1 MPPST
6 STSHVIRVREEILE
20 PLRRTLAWFA
30 ALRDRDGRI
39 VCPVHKIEHT
49 GKSAYAIVSA
59 CELLELDPE
68 RDSDFLR
75 GLAICQAQR
84 LLANLKREGES
95 PCHTFRPGWH
105 DPFNCSNSVI
115 DGGACS
121 DALAHL
127 VRALGPSLA
136 ADDRERFAAASL
148 LHARTYLRYAVLDKG
163 IPAQRAWGLTGLA
176 GAWSLEND
184 PVLEK
189 AAIEAV
195 GVLEGIQH
203 ADGSYPYHPIEW
215 GAEHPGASDVSS
227 FYQSRLPGFLAH
239 SLRLLGR
246 DPASDLFRGPIERG
260 LEFTLA
266 LQAPDGTKCGL
277 VEAKPWYWGA
287 NHEVA
292 SHPFDVHAFTQGW
305 RLFGRAAYADAA
317 VRAFRAWAERLK
329 PDGEPRSHLAGPGRE
344 RSYQCPLF
352 WSAHAAWILRAAR
365 DLEAAMALAP
375 EGAHAAAG
383 SPRGR
388 DPRARESI
396 DLSVRWF
403 GDASLG
409 RLEDGRVVAWVR
421 GGRPAVNVHHGSPH
435 GAGLLRVFDK
445 REGKDVLERCRLSG
459 TSEGEWNGAEGS
471 IAPLRGWRA
480 NARELRFS
488 VWLARVHLRAGR
500 YGEAL
505 LAPARV
511 FRRGVLAFAHPRVS
525 TAFDL
530 APEVLV
536 RDGEILL
543 RSSLAHRD
551 GARAEGSAL
560 VRRFAVDGDGLV
572 VEEELA
578 SAGAA
583 RGVDFR
589 FPRTA
594 RESAREGNRASYRI
608 P

>member
-6 STSHVIRVREEILE
+6 SVSHVNRVREEILE
-20 PLRRTLAWFA
+20 PLRRTLTWFA
-30 ALRDRDGRI
+30 GLRDREGRI

-59 CELLELDPE
+59 CELLDLDPS
-68 RDSDFLR
+68 RDADFLR
-75 GLAICQAQR
+75 GLAIGQAKR
-84 LLANLKREGES
+84 LLANLKREGDS

-176 GAWSLEND
+176 GAWSLEKD
-184 PVLEK
+184 PVLEQ

-203 ADGSYPYHPIEW
+203 ADGSYPYHPVEW
-215 GAEHPGASDVSS
+215 GAEHAGASDVSS
-227 FYQSRLPGFLAH
+227 FYQSRVPGFLAH

-246 DPASDLFRGPIERG
+246 DPADALFRGPIERG

-287 NHEVA
+287 TYEVA
-292 SHPFDVHAFTQGW
+292 SHPFDVHAFAQGW
-305 RLFGRAAYADAA
+305 RLSGRAAYAEGA
-317 VRAFRAWAERLK
+317 VRAFRAWAAHLK
-329 PDGEPRSHLAGPGRE
+329 PDGEPRSHLDGSGRE

-365 DLEAAMALAP
+365 DLEAAMALARPP
-375 EGAHAAAG
+375 EEVSGRGAGKRAG
-383 SPRGR
+383 SP
-388 DPRARESI
+388 PSI

-421 GGRPAVNVHHGSPH
+421 GRRPAVNAHHGSPH

-445 REGKDVLERCRLSG
+445 RAGKDVLERCRLSG
-459 TSEGEWNGAEGS
+459 ASEGEWNGVEGS
-471 IAPLRGWRA
+471 IAPRRGWRA
-480 NARELRFS
+480 NAREQRFS
-488 VWLARVHLRAGR
+488 IWLARVHARAGR

-505 LAPARV
+505 LAPVRV

-525 TAFDL
+525 SAFDL
-530 APEVLV
+530 APEVEV
-536 RDGEILL
+536 REGEIVL

-551 GARAEGSAL
+551 GSRAKGSAL
-560 VRRFAVDGDGLV
+560 VRRFAVDGEGLV
-572 VEEELA
+572 VDEEIA
-578 SAGAA
+578 NAGDA
-583 RGVDFR
+583 RGVEFR
-589 FPRTA
+589 MPRAA
-594 RESAREGNRASYRI
+594 REVVRQGNRAAYRL

>member
-6 STSHVIRVREEILE
+6 SPVREARVREEILE
-20 PLRRTLAWFA
+20 PLRRTLGWLAG
-30 ALRDRDGRI
+30 LRDHEGRI

-59 CELLELDPE
+59 CELLDLDSA
-68 RDSDFLR
+68 RDADFLR
-75 GLAICQAQR
+75 GLAIGQARR
-84 LLANLKREGES
+84 LLENLKREGDS

-203 ADGSYPYHPIEW
+203 ADGSYPYHPVEW

-246 DPASDLFRGPIERG
+246 DPASELFRGPVERG

-287 NHEVA
+287 TYEVA
-292 SHPFDVHAFTQGW
+292 SHPFDVHAFMQGW

-317 VRAFRAWAERLK
+317 VRAFRVWAAHLK
-329 PDGEPRSHLAGPGRE
+329 PDGEPRSHLDGPGRE

-352 WSAHAAWILRAAR
+352 WSAHAAWILRAAC
-365 DLEAAMALAP
+365 DLEAAMALERAP
-375 EGAHAAAG
+375 ANAPTSGANRRPG
-383 SPRGR
+383 TPT
-388 DPRARESI
+388 SI

-421 GGRPAVNVHHGSPH
+421 GRRPAVNVHHGSPH
-435 GAGLLRVFDK
+435 GAGLLRVYDK
-445 REGKDVLERCRLSG
+445 REGKDVLERRRLSG
-459 TSEGEWNGAEGS
+459 ASEGEWNGVAGS
-471 IAPLRGWRA
+471 FAPLRGCRA
-480 NARELRFS
+480 NAHEQRFS
-488 VWLARVHLRAGR
+488 IWLARVHARAGR
-500 YGEAL
+500 YAEAL
-505 LAPARV
+505 LAPART

-525 TAFDL
+525 SGFDL
-530 APEVLV
+530 APDVEV
-536 RDGEILL
+536 RDGEIVLQ
-543 RSSLAHRD
+543 SSLAHR
-551 GARAEGSAL
+551 GGERAAGSAL
-560 VRRFAVDGDGLV
+560 VRRFTVDGEGLV
-572 VEEELA
+572 VEEEIE
-578 SAGAA
+578 SVGAA
-583 RGVDFR
+583 RGVAFR
-589 FPRTA
+589 FPRAA
-594 RESAREGNRASYRI
+594 REAVREGIRAAYRL

>member
-6 STSHVIRVREEILE
+6 SPSLEKRVREEILE
-20 PLRRTLAWFA
+20 PLRRTLSWFA
-30 ALRDRDGRI
+30 GLRDREGRI
-39 VCPVHKIEHT
+39 VCPIHKIEHT

-59 CELLELDPE
+59 CELLDLDPS

-75 GLAICQAQR
+75 GLAIGQAHR
-84 LLANLKREGES
+84 LLANLKREGDS

-121 DALAHL
+121 DALAHV
-127 VRALGPSLA
+127 VRALGPSLP

-184 PVLEK
+184 PVLEQ

-203 ADGSYPYHPIEW
+203 ADGSYPYHPVEW
-215 GAEHPGASDVSS
+215 GAEHAGASDVSS
-227 FYQSRLPGFLAH
+227 FYQSRIPGFLAH

-246 DPASDLFRGPIERG
+246 DPAGALFRGPIERG

-305 RLFGRAAYADAA
+305 RLFGRAAYALAA
-317 VRAFRAWAERLK
+317 VRAFRAWASRLK
-329 PDGEPRSHLAGPGRE
+329 PDGEPRSHLEGPGRE

-352 WSAHAAWILRAAR
+352 WSSHAAWILRAAR

-375 EGAHAAAG
+375 EPSNAG
-383 SPRGR
+383 RG
-388 DPRARESI
+388 SI

-421 GGRPAVNVHHGSPH
+421 GRRPAVNVHHGSPH
-435 GAGLLRVFDK
+435 GAGLVRVFDK

-459 TSEGEWNGAEGS
+459 ASEGEWSATAGS
-471 IAPLRGWRA
+471 VAPLRGWRA
-480 NARELRFS
+480 NAREMRFS
-488 VWLARVHLRAGR
+488 IWLARVHLRAGR

-505 LAPARV
+505 LAPTRV

-525 TAFDL
+525 SAFDL
-530 APEVLV
+530 APEIEV
-536 RDGEILL
+536 RDGEIAV

-551 GARAEGSAL
+551 GSRARGSAL
-560 VRRFAVDGDGLV
+560 ERRFAVDGDGLV
-572 VEEELA
+572 VEEEIED
-578 SAGAA
+578 AGVA
-583 RGVDFR
+583 RGVEFHL
-589 FPRTA
+589 PRAA
-594 RESAREGNRASYRI
+594 RDAVREGNRATYRI